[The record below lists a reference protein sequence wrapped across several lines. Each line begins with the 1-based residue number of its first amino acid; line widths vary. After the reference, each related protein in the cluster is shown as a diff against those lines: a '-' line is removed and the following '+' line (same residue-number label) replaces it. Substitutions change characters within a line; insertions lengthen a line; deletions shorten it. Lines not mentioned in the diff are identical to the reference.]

1 MKFKKTILLTLLIF
15 SSFKFFS
22 QRSFKDVAVISIY
35 KPLLYANYPHDIKI
49 GNNLGYTNYR
59 VEGKN
64 ALIQKDSVND
74 SYILIPGQN
83 ADLDVEIYFIDN
95 QTSDTFS
102 IRKYDIDL
110 LPRAHLYWG
119 SAADGESQISRTST
133 RLSARFGEEIPLRSH
148 FSIDS
153 WIVSISGQNRSI
165 SGSGDILSTE
175 AMSYINQA
183 KKGSVVVITCVYLDL
198 FGNNYSTSSMFKL

>member
-1 MKFKKTILLTLLIF
+1 MKKTILLTLIIF

-22 QRSFKDVAVISIY
+22 QGSIKDVAVISIVQ
-35 KPLLYANYPHDIKI
+35 PILYSNYPHDIKI
-49 GNNLGYTNYR
+49 GNNFGHTNYR

-64 ALIQKDSVND
+64 AVIQKDSVYD
-74 SYILIPGQN
+74 SYILIPAQN

-102 IRKYDIDL
+102 IQRYDIEL
-110 LPRAHLYWG
+110 LPRAHLYLG
-119 SAADGESQISRTST
+119 SAADGESLISRTSS

-148 FSIDS
+148 FSIDN
-153 WIVSISGQNRSI
+153 WIVTITGQNRSI

-175 AMSYINQA
+175 AMSIISQA
-183 KKGSVVVITCVYLDL
+183 TKGSVVAISCKISNISKTFYVV
-198 FGNNYSTSSMFKL
+198 SSVFKL